1 MNLEE
6 AKKKMKLSEEEIAS
20 LEHYTGFEHTRINLL
35 CNMDPDVI
43 EKLSKQG
50 WAMLETKEE
59 LKTYID
65 RFTNIYSAM
74 YKNSK
79 SGYHPTRLVRGTGIS
94 DVERLRGVANQ
105 FLSTTRSMDVAKTF
119 AHVGESAI
127 IYLDLEDDVPAIDMD
142 KYHSEYARSEEE
154 VLIAPFC
161 RVVENNFYSKWD
173 GYTFY
178 NVKIAKPELKEK
190 SQEDIDSLQDKVINS
205 FENNLKLID
214 EYKHLKDDIDL
225 INERLQVGT
234 VTGADKEY
242 IKHYEDELFAKR
254 EKFFEVTN
262 NINDYKNSLR
272 GLLEGKCRQKEIE
285 IDKAKDTIDKQKV
298 KEQEDTKKRIDEEI
312 RLGQIGETNNHI
324 TRAINHS
331 NELGMSLDTIYE
343 DLLKTDE
350 NSIMMAE
357 SLGIPYKSRSEIS
370 EIGKKIEGIK
380 EVLSQSEDNAN
391 RQRLDAQDKSI
402 SKEDAIEKDDEVSEY
417 SSSIIE
423 AKRLVQSIESYG
435 EEFGDEEFL
444 NIKEEVYK
452 KAMSLIKEAKTAKL
466 NGQKEEI
473 QGRKVGFFGK
483 LLGKE
488 KLRQAELKNV
498 ELKIE
503 AENNKKPDLRFND
516 FSVRTTLA
524 TIYNAREELGED
536 SSKTLTDF
544 YNKIKEN
551 FALGNG
557 SFDDEKIAQIA
568 KDLEGKNLPIAY
580 DPKEK
585 TKDKIQRIQE
595 ENQRLE
601 AANKEEVEEQET
613 DERESSITDMLKSL
627 SVVREC
633 LTANPYSKD
642 SMKEKNKQRA
652 KDMDEQDKTQEMDD
666 EKIREALESQFK

>member
-1 MNLEE
+1 M
-6 AKKKMKLSEEEIAS
+6 
-20 LEHYTGFEHTRINLL
+20 
-35 CNMDPDVI
+35 
-43 EKLSKQG
+43 
-50 WAMLETKEE
+50 
-59 LKTYID
+59 
-65 RFTNIYSAM
+65 
-74 YKNSK
+74 
-79 SGYHPTRLVRGTGIS
+79 
-94 DVERLRGVANQ
+94 
-105 FLSTTRSMDVAKTF
+105 
-119 AHVGESAI
+119 
-127 IYLDLEDDVPAIDMD
+127 
-142 KYHSEYARSEEE
+142 
-154 VLIAPFC
+154 
-161 RVVENNFYSKWD
+161 
-173 GYTFY
+173 
-178 NVKIAKPELKEK
+178 
-190 SQEDIDSLQDKVINS
+190 
-205 FENNLKLID
+205 
-214 EYKHLKDDIDL
+214 
-225 INERLQVGT
+225 
-234 VTGADKEY
+234 
-242 IKHYEDELFAKR
+242 
-254 EKFFEVTN
+254 
-262 NINDYKNSLR
+262 
-272 GLLEGKCRQKEIE
+272 
-285 IDKAKDTIDKQKV
+285 
-298 KEQEDTKKRIDEEI
+298 
-312 RLGQIGETNNHI
+312 
-324 TRAINHS
+324 
-331 NELGMSLDTIYE
+331 
-343 DLLKTDE
+343 LKTDE
-350 NSIMMAE
+350 NSRTIAE
-357 SLGIPYKSRSEIS
+357 SLGITYKSRSEIS

-391 RQRLDAQDKSI
+391 KQRLDAHDESI
-402 SKEDAIEKDDEVSEY
+402 SKEDAIEKDNEVSEY
-417 SSSIIE
+417 SYSIIE
-423 AKRLVQSIESYG
+423 AQRLVQSIESYG

-568 KDLEGKNLPIAY
+568 KDLESKNLPIAY

-595 ENQRLE
+595 ENERLE

-613 DERESSITDMLKSL
+613 DERESSITDMIKSL

-652 KDMDEQDKTQEMDD
+652 KDMDEQDKTQEMGD
-666 EKIREALESQFK
+666 EKIRETLESQFK

>member
-1 MNLEE
+1 MNIEE
-6 AKKKMKLSEEEIAS
+6 AKKKMKLSEEEIAA

-50 WAMLETKEE
+50 WSMLETKEE

-262 NINDYKNSLR
+262 NVNDYKNSLR

-285 IDKAKDTIDKQKV
+285 IDKAKEVIDKHSIE
-298 KEQEDTKKRIDEEI
+298 EQEANKRKVEEEI
-312 RLGQIGETNNHI
+312 RVGQINELNDHI
-324 TRAINHS
+324 TDAIGRS
-331 NELGMSLDTIYE
+331 QELVSSLDAIYE

-350 NSIMMAE
+350 NSNKMAK
-357 SLGIPYKSRSEIS
+357 SLGIIYKSRSEIS
-370 EIGKKIEGIK
+370 DIGKKIDKIK
-380 EVLSQSEDNAN
+380 EILAESEENAQKQKLN
-391 RQRLDAQDKSI
+391 AEDKAI
-402 SKEDAIEKDDEVSEY
+402 SKDSAIEKDDEVSQY

-423 AKRLVQSIESYG
+423 AQRLVQSIESYG

-452 KAMSLIKEAKTAKL
+452 KSVELIKEAKTAKL
-466 NGQKEEI
+466 NIQKEEI
-473 QGRKVGFFGK
+473 ENRKVGIFGM

-488 KLRQAELKNV
+488 RLRQAELKNV

-503 AENNKKPDLRFND
+503 AEANKKPDLRFND

-524 TIYNAREELGED
+524 NIYNAREEIGEEN
-536 SSKTLTDF
+536 SKELTDF

-551 FALGNG
+551 FVLESGKFN
-557 SFDDEKIAQIA
+557 DEKIAQIA
-568 KDLEGKNLPIAY
+568 KDLGGKNLPIAY

-585 TKDKIQRIQE
+585 TKAKIQRIQE
-595 ENQRLE
+595 ENDRLE
-601 AANKEEVEEQET
+601 KENKNEREEQET
-613 DERESSITDMLKSL
+613 DERESSITDMLGSL

-633 LTANPYSKD
+633 VEANPYSKEA
-642 SMKEKNKQRA
+642 MKQRT
-652 KDMDEQDKTQEMDD
+652 KEI
-666 EKIREALESQFK
+666 EKEIKIK

>member
-1 MNLEE
+1 MNIEE
-6 AKKKMKLSEEEIAS
+6 AKKKLEISEEEIAA

-35 CNMDPDVI
+35 CNMDPEII
-43 EKLSKQG
+43 ESLSKQG
-50 WAMLETKEE
+50 WSMLKNKEE
-59 LKTYID
+59 LKRYMGY
-65 RFTNIYSAM
+65 FTNIYSAM
-74 YKNSK
+74 YKNAKNGFS
-79 SGYHPTRLVRGTGIS
+79 PATLNRGTGVS
-94 DVERLRGVANQ
+94 DINRLTGTANQ
-105 FLSTTRSMDVAKTF
+105 FLSTSREVDVAKRF
-119 AHVGESAI
+119 MHAEDPAIMYIELGEG
-127 IYLDLEDDVPAIDMD
+127 VPAINMD
-142 KYHSEYARSEEE
+142 QYHNENSQDENE

-161 RVVENNFYSKWD
+161 RVEENKFFSEWNGIKYFE
-173 GYTFY
+173 
-178 NVKIAKPELKEK
+178 VKLAKPELKEK
-190 SQEDIDSLQDKVINS
+190 NEKDLDSLEQKVLDG
-205 FENNLKLID
+205 FEDYLKLLD
-214 EYKHLKDDIDL
+214 EYKELDFEVEKLEDWL
-225 INERLQVGT
+225 NEARKSNDMEGFKST
-234 VTGADKEY
+234 SDK
-242 IKHYEDELFAKR
+242 LFKTR

-262 NINDYKNSLR
+262 NVNDYKNSLR
-272 GLLEGKCRQKEIE
+272 GLLEGRCRQREIE

-298 KEQEDTKKRIDEEI
+298 KEQEDAKKRIDEEI

-331 NELGMSLDTIYE
+331 NELGTSLDTIYE

-350 NSIMMAE
+350 NSRTIAE
-357 SLGIPYKSRSEIS
+357 SLGITYKSRSEIS

-391 RQRLDAQDKSI
+391 KQRLDAHDESI
-402 SKEDAIEKDDEVSEY
+402 SKEDAIEKDNEVSEY

-423 AKRLVQSIESYG
+423 AQRLVQSIESYG

-503 AENNKKPDLRFND
+503 AEKNKKPDLRFND

-524 TIYNAREELGED
+524 TIYNAREELGEK

-551 FALGNG
+551 FVLENG
-557 SFDDEKIAQIA
+557 SFDDEKIAKMA

-595 ENQRLE
+595 ENERLE

-613 DERESSITDMLKSL
+613 DERESSITDMIKSL